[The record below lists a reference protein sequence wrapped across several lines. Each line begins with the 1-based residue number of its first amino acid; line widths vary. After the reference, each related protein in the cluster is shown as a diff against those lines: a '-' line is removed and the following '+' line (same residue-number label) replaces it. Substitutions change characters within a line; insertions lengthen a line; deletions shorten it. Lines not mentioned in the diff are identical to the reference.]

1 MRENTLD
8 VLFYL
13 FDNYSEVDDVSQN
26 RDMLQGYLKEAGFQN
41 KNISK
46 AFDWLESLA
55 KDDNIYLTTPEKHA
69 IRHYSKYEKRW
80 LDEACQGYLMTLE
93 QSGVL
98 TAEMRERVIDR
109 VLELGDR
116 DFDLSRLKWV
126 ILMLLLN
133 QPNSE
138 AEYIWMDNVAMG
150 DEPLIYH

>member
-13 FDNYSEVDDVSQN
+13 FDNYSDVDDVTQN
-26 RDMLQGYLKEAGFQN
+26 REVLQGYLKDAGFP
-41 KNISK
+41 KNHISK

-55 KDDNIYLTTPEKHA
+55 DEDAIYISEPRTDT
-69 IRHYSKYEKRW
+69 IRHFSKYEARM
-80 LDEACQGYLMTLE
+80 LDHDCQSYIMSLE

-98 TAEMRERVIDR
+98 SPEMRERTIDR
-109 VLELGDR
+109 VLALGDR
-116 DFDLSRLKWV
+116 HFDLNRLKWV

-150 DEPLIYH
+150 DEPVVYH